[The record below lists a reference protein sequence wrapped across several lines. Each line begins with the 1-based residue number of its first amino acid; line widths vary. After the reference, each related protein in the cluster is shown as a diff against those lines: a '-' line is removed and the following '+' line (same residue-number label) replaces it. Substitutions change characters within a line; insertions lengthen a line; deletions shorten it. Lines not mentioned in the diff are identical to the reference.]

1 LEEHVTKVVGGA
13 KNFETILLL
22 LHTGMKCFKNVKYSY
37 QANGVAIR
45 EHKNSQH
52 LPHNTLPYE
61 CKVYVVTFLQNYAEE
76 NAILL
81 QGISETT
88 YMQLLPSN
96 TTKKVYIA
104 LKTCYAM

>member
-1 LEEHVTKVVGGA
+1 MDN
-13 KNFETILLL
+13 NFETILLL
-22 LHTGMKCFKNVKYSY
+22 LHTGMKRFKNVKYSY
-37 QANGVAIR
+37 LANSVAVR
-45 EHKNSQH
+45 EHKNSRR
-52 LPHNTLPYE
+52 LPHNTLPYD

-81 QGISETT
+81 QGISEMT

>member
-1 LEEHVTKVVGGA
+1 MGPSLGEGDNKHLEA
-13 KNFETILLL
+13 ILLL
-22 LHTGMKCFKNVKYSY
+22 LHTGMKHFKNVKYSY
-37 QANGVAIR
+37 LANSVAVR
-45 EHKNSQH
+45 EHKNSRR
-52 LPHNTLPYE
+52 LPHNTLPYD

-81 QGISETT
+81 QGISEMT

>member
-1 LEEHVTKVVGGA
+1 
-13 KNFETILLL
+13 
-22 LHTGMKCFKNVKYSY
+22 MKRFKNVKYSY
-37 QANGVAIR
+37 LANSVAVR
-45 EHKNSQH
+45 EHKNSRR
-52 LPHNTLPYE
+52 LPYNTLPYD
-61 CKVYVVTFLQNYAEE
+61 CKVYVVTILQNYAEE

-81 QGISETT
+81 QGICETT